1 MGFLDGL
8 LRSFGLK
15 NNNNTSYEIIT
26 EKSEMSYAD
35 ANSIDEDEK
44 SFYQTDDYY
53 TMESYPG
60 TMMAQKVITF
70 EERKKTSFPS
80 RNGLYVA
87 EILLLEYCREG
98 NYPKPSSGYPGFWW
112 FAYGIR
118 DVGHT
123 LEAVQQK
130 GFLKWGT
137 KKELLKSLKVNELKE
152 IAFSF
157 NIKTTQSKQNLI
169 KDIEN
174 NIKEEDLPD
183 KYFSKKYV
191 LTELGEK
198 ELKENEYVIYMHKH
212 KYKTREDSPR
222 DLSFTV
228 WDINTILADKD
239 KSKWKE
245 YVADLEEKRF
255 GFRMADKII
264 KKEQMKEKNNDNVDI
279 SKEEMIS
286 YINDIMPKV
295 KESAKKKGDGLK
307 EELEG
312 LDYKNKGDYKKA
324 LYYLYIAIEKN
335 FDAPALYRE
344 TAKILR
350 KYKMFD
356 EELRVINIGLNNI
369 GINNSHRNELQ
380 ERKEKIE
387 KLLKK

>member
-1 MGFLDGL
+1 MGFLDIF
-8 LRSFGLK
+8 RNK
-15 NNNNTSYEIIT
+15 NKSNNTTPSKTIP
-26 EKSEMSYAD
+26 SFAD
-35 ANSIDEDEK
+35 ASSIDSSEKQYYQPDE
-44 SFYQTDDYY
+44 YY
-53 TMESYPG
+53 TLESYPG
-60 TMMAQKVITF
+60 TPMAQKVVTF
-70 EERKKTSFPS
+70 DERKKTSFPS
-80 RNGLYVA
+80 NNGLYVA

-123 LEAVQQK
+123 LKILEQK

-152 IAFSF
+152 IASLY
-157 NIKTTQSKQNLI
+157 NIKSTKNKQNLI
-169 KDIEN
+169 TDIEN
-174 NIKEEDLPD
+174 DIKEEDLPD
-183 KYFSKKYV
+183 RFFLNKYV

-198 ELKENEYVIYMHKH
+198 ELKENEYVVYMHRH
-212 KYKTREDSPR
+212 KFKTRDDAPK
-222 DLSFTV
+222 DISFTV
-228 WDINTILADKD
+228 WDINTLLFNKD

-264 KKEQMKEKNNDNVDI
+264 KKEQPKEKNEVSIDI

-286 YINDIMPKV
+286 YINEIMPNV
-295 KESAKKKGDGLK
+295 KEASKKRGDGLK

-312 LDYKNKGDYKKA
+312 LDYKDNGDYKNA
-324 LYYLYIAIEKN
+324 LYYLYIAIEKK

-350 KYKMFD
+350 KYKMYD
-356 EELRVINIGLNNI
+356 EELRVINAGLNNI
-369 GINNSHRNELQ
+369 GINNSHRHELQ

-387 KLLKK
+387 KLLAK

>member
-1 MGFLDGL
+1 MGFLDIFRNKNKSNITIPSKTL
-8 LRSFGLK
+8 QSF
-15 NNNNTSYEIIT
+15 
-26 EKSEMSYAD
+26 AD
-35 ANSIDEDEK
+35 ASSIDFSEKQYYQPDE
-44 SFYQTDDYY
+44 YY
-53 TMESYPG
+53 TLESYPG
-60 TMMAQKVITF
+60 TPMAQKVVTF
-70 EERKKTSFPS
+70 DERKKTSFPS
-80 RNGLYVA
+80 NNGLYVA

-123 LEAVQQK
+123 LKILEQK

-152 IAFSF
+152 IASLY
-157 NIKTTQSKQNLI
+157 NIKSTQNKQNLI

-183 KYFSKKYV
+183 RFFSNKYV

-198 ELKENEYVIYMHKH
+198 ELKENEYVVYMHRH
-212 KYKTREDSPR
+212 KFKTRDDAPK

-228 WDINTILADKD
+228 WDINTLLFNKD

-264 KKEQMKEKNNDNVDI
+264 KKEQPKEKNEVSIDI

-286 YINDIMPKV
+286 YINEIMPNV
-295 KESAKKKGDGLK
+295 KEASKKRGDGLK

-312 LDYKNKGDYKKA
+312 LDYKDNGDYKNA
-324 LYYLYIAIEKN
+324 LYYLYIAIEKK

-350 KYKMFD
+350 KYKMYD
-356 EELRVINIGLNNI
+356 EELRVINAGLNNI
-369 GINNSHRNELQ
+369 GINNSHRHELQ
-380 ERKEKIE
+380 ERKEKIK
-387 KLLKK
+387 KLLAK

>member
-1 MGFLDGL
+1 MGFLDIFRNKNKSNITIPSKTL
-8 LRSFGLK
+8 QSF
-15 NNNNTSYEIIT
+15 
-26 EKSEMSYAD
+26 AD
-35 ANSIDEDEK
+35 ASSIDFSEKQYYQPDE
-44 SFYQTDDYY
+44 YY
-53 TMESYPG
+53 TLESYPG
-60 TMMAQKVITF
+60 TPMAQKVVTF
-70 EERKKTSFPS
+70 DERKKTSFPS
-80 RNGLYVA
+80 NNGLYVA
-87 EILLLEYCREG
+87 EILLLEYCSEG

-123 LEAVQQK
+123 LKILEQK

-152 IAFSF
+152 IASLY
-157 NIKTTQSKQNLI
+157 NIKSTQNKQNLI

-183 KYFSKKYV
+183 RFFSNKYA

-198 ELKENEYVIYMHKH
+198 ELKENEYVVYMHRH
-212 KYKTREDSPR
+212 KFKTRDDAPK

-228 WDINTILADKD
+228 WDINTLLFNKD

-264 KKEQMKEKNNDNVDI
+264 KKEQPKEKNEVSIDI

-286 YINDIMPKV
+286 YINEIMPNV
-295 KESAKKKGDGLK
+295 KEASKKRGDGLK

-312 LDYKNKGDYKKA
+312 LDYKDNGDYKNA
-324 LYYLYIAIEKN
+324 LYYLYIAIEKK

-350 KYKMFD
+350 KYKMYD
-356 EELRVINIGLNNI
+356 EELRVINAGLNNI
-369 GINNSHRNELQ
+369 GINNSHRHELQ
-380 ERKEKIE
+380 ERKEKIK
-387 KLLKK
+387 KLLAK

>member
-1 MGFLDGL
+1 MGFLDIF
-8 LRSFGLK
+8 RNK
-15 NNNNTSYEIIT
+15 NKSNIT
-26 EKSEMSYAD
+26 IPSKTLQSYAD
-35 ANSIDEDEK
+35 ASSIDSFEKQYYQPDE
-44 SFYQTDDYY
+44 YY
-53 TMESYPG
+53 TLESYPG
-60 TMMAQKVITF
+60 TPMAQKVVTF
-70 EERKKTSFPS
+70 DERKKTSFPS
-80 RNGLYVA
+80 NNGLYVA

-98 NYPKPSSGYPGFWW
+98 NYPKPSSGYPVFWW

-123 LEAVQQK
+123 LKILEQK

-152 IAFSF
+152 IASLY
-157 NIKTTQSKQNLI
+157 NIKSTQNKQNLI

-183 KYFSKKYV
+183 RFFSNKYV
-191 LTELGEK
+191 LTELGKK
-198 ELKENEYVIYMHKH
+198 ELKENEYVVYMHRH
-212 KYKTREDSPR
+212 KFKTRDDAPK

-228 WDINTILADKD
+228 WNINTLLFNKD

-264 KKEQMKEKNNDNVDI
+264 KKEQSKEKNEVGIDI

-286 YINDIMPKV
+286 YINEIMPKV
-295 KESAKKKGDGLK
+295 KEASKKRGDGLK

-312 LDYKNKGDYKKA
+312 LDYKDNGDYKNA
-324 LYYLYIAIEKN
+324 LYYLYIAIEKK

-344 TAKILR
+344 AAKILR
-350 KYKMFD
+350 KYKMYD
-356 EELRVINIGLNNI
+356 EELRVINAGLNNI
-369 GINNSHRNELQ
+369 GINNSYRHELQ

-387 KLLKK
+387 MLLAK